1 MKATN
6 FSAYVSQKNWK
17 DTDKT
22 VECTV
27 ECDIDK
33 QRYFKIIMATDPM
46 DAIQFSQKNFDYLNW
61 ELKK

>member
-1 MKATN
+1 MKGSN

-17 DTDKT
+17 DSDKQ

-33 QRYFKIIMATDPM
+33 QRYFKIIAATDPM
-46 DAIQFSQKNFDYLNW
+46 DAIEFAQKNFGYLDW
-61 ELKK
+61 KKKE

>member
-1 MKATN
+1 MKGSN

-17 DTDKT
+17 DSDKQ

-33 QRYFKIIMATDPM
+33 QRYFKIIAATDPM
-46 DAIQFSQKNFDYLNW
+46 DAIQFAQKNFGYLKW

>member
-1 MKATN
+1 MKGSN

-17 DTDKT
+17 DSDKQ

-33 QRYFKIIMATDPM
+33 QRYLVKKEREEITH
-46 DAIQFSQKNFDYLNW
+46 QH
-61 ELKK
+61 LKSK